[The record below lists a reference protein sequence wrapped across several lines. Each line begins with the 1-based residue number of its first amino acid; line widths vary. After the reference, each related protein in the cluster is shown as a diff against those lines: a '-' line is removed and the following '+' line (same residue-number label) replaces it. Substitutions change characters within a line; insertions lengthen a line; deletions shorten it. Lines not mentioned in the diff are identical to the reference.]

1 MIETE
6 GFAVYPEE
14 ALQRFHKANPMKK
27 RGNAWDV
34 AEQVMYLAYP
44 AADFING
51 DLIIIDGGQAQWG
64 VVWPGGMPDY
74 FDEGGA
80 A

>member
-1 MIETE
+1 ME
-6 GFAVYPEE
+6 GAVAGPVGGHHVLGEP
-14 ALQRFHKANPMKK
+14 ASV
-27 RGNAWDV
+27 DV
-34 AEQVMYLAYP
+34 AEQVMYLASP
-44 AADFING
+44 ASDFING
-51 DLIIIDGGQAQWG
+51 DLIIIAGGQAQWG